1 MATVRK
7 YQRVCPTTRAYI
19 KLAKGI
25 RSVEDLIDKT
35 NVSKA
40 HIHRIW
46 NEDLTPKKTA
56 LKSPGRPKK
65 LDARM
70 ERRLIRLIP
79 KMRSVDKNWTVRR
92 LMQMAEVDHVHR
104 FTVTRALNRNGF
116 WYLQCRKKG
125 LLSLKDKKLRVQ
137 FAKEM
142 LKRPDSATYW
152 INGISFYLD
161 GVGFVYKRYPKDQ
174 AAAPSGRCWRRTGE
188 GQIETTK
195 GKACGT
201 GGNYVKVIVC
211 ISHGRGVVCALPY
224 DHMNGET
231 FANFV
236 TNNFKELFDK
246 CNKPI
251 VNGNKSVHVWL
262 QDGDKSQN
270 SAEAK
275 VAMQAMEANVVQ
287 SIPAR
292 SPDLNPIENMFH
304 IVKAHLTQQAIQQN
318 IEVETKD
325 EFQQRVL
332 STLQN
337 FSPHIIN
344 KTIESMEKRLRLIVA
359 CKGNR
364 LKY

>member
-1 MATVRK
+1 VPNNARLYHISQGYTN
-7 YQRVCPTTRAYI
+7 CIPFI
-19 KLAKGI
+19 K
-25 RSVEDLIDKT
+25 KT

-46 NEDLTPKKTA
+46 NEEITGKKKA

-92 LMQMAEVDHVHR
+92 LMQIAEVEHVHR
-104 FTVTRALNRNGF
+104 STVTRSLNRNGF

-125 LLSLKDKKLRVQ
+125 LLSTKDKKLRVQ
-137 FAKEM
+137 FAKDM

-152 INGISFYLD
+152 TEGISFYLD

-188 GQIETTK
+188 GLLETAK

-211 ISHGRGVVCALPY
+211 ISHGKGVVCAVPY
-224 DHMNGET
+224 AHMNGET
-231 FANFV
+231 FATFI
-236 TNNFKELFDK
+236 TNNFNDLFAK

-251 VNGNKSVHVWL
+251 VNGKKSVHVWL

-275 VAMQAMEANVVQ
+275 VAMHAMDANVVQ

-304 IVKAHLTQQAIQQN
+304 LVKAHLTQQAIQRN

-332 STLQN
+332 STLLN

-344 KTIESMEKRLRLIVA
+344 KTIESMEKRLKLIVA